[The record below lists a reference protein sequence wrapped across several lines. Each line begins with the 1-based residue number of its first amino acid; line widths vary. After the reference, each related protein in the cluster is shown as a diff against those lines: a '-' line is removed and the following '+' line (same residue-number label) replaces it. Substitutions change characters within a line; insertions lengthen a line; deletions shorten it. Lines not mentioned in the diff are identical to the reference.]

1 MVGVVAMTDE
11 HAWRSFGVEV
21 RRLRQAQGLS
31 LVKLSQRCGV
41 TPNYI
46 GNIENGHRQPHLSTM
61 LTLARGLGVPLGEI
75 LGPFTQLSKRGREM
89 ARLFDALSPEL
100 QAGILQVLR
109 NAPRGPRK

>member
-1 MVGVVAMTDE
+1 MAKRTGYS
-11 HAWRSFGVEV
+11 RSH
-21 RRLRQAQGLS
+21 
-31 LVKLSQRCGV
+31 
-41 TPNYI
+41 I

-61 LTLARGLGVPLGEI
+61 LALARKLGVPLGEL
-75 LGPFTQLSKRGREM
+75 LGSFTQLSERGREM